1 MAWCRTF
8 QKCIL
13 YNLLD
18 NFFAD
23 SKSRAQE
30 LSNNVYI
37 CHIWRSNMGFR
48 VGITLTPPPVY
59 PGFLSIYPSRIG
71 LMIFYLHVKS
81 TSNLTGL
88 KEKKVLRWCDTCWLC
103 KHIYAWNSKFGEKNT
118 FFVLKTSFFHI
129 LFSES
134 LICFKGRMITKILL
148 NLFKKSAK
156 DV

>member
-48 VGITLTPPPVY
+48 VGITLTPPPSVSWFSFNI
-59 PGFLSIYPSRIG
+59 PQQDRVNDFLPACKIYIKLDWIKR
-71 LMIFYLHVKS
+71 
-81 TSNLTGL
+81 
-88 KEKKVLRWCDTCWLC
+88 KE
-103 KHIYAWNSKFGEKNT
+103 
-118 FFVLKTSFFHI
+118 SF
-129 LFSES
+129 E
-134 LICFKGRMITKILL
+134 MM
-148 NLFKKSAK
+148 
-156 DV
+156 